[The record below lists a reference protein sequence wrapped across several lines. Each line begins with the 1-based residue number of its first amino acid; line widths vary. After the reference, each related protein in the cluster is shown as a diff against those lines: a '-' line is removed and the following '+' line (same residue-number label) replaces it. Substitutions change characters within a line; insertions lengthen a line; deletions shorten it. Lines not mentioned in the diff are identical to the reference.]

1 MKRAELFADFAI
13 LQGGDMTEIGER
25 GVTLSGGQKQRINIA
40 RALYFDADI
49 ICLDDPLSAV
59 DAHVGKAL
67 FNNAIL
73 PLRDQGKTVILV
85 THAIQHLPRCDRIVL
100 MDDGRIDETGT
111 YEELMSL
118 RGSFFNTMYNFGMLK
133 DQEEDADELAAEEE
147 DSKAPAKKYT
157 LADLSKPG
165 FGKTTESEERNT
177 GSVDGHV
184 WLSYIRAGK
193 GWLVVPIVLVAGA
206 CMQASTNLSSYW
218 VILWQ

>member
-1 MKRAELFADFAI
+1 MCIRDSYWDCVKRAELFADFAI

-193 GWLVVPIVLVAGA
+193 GWLVVPIAV
-206 CMQASTNLSSYW
+206 SYTH
-218 VILWQ
+218 LTLPTKA

>member
-1 MKRAELFADFAI
+1 MCIRDSYWDCVKRAELFADFAI

-118 RGSFFNTMYNFGMLK
+118 RGSFFNTMYN
-133 DQEEDADELAAEEE
+133 
-147 DSKAPAKKYT
+147 
-157 LADLSKPG
+157 LSLI
-165 FGKTTESEERNT
+165 
-177 GSVDGHV
+177 H
-184 WLSYIRAGK
+184 I
-193 GWLVVPIVLVAGA
+193 
-206 CMQASTNLSSYW
+206 
-218 VILWQ
+218 